1 MSNRVGA
8 VYRGY
13 SREQTV
19 TVEIAFLLAVLAVM
33 VFLFLTEKLPVELTA
48 FAGLAVLALTGYV
61 APDEAFQ
68 GFSSPAV
75 ITMLSVFFVSAALLH
90 TGVADSAALAIH
102 NIVGPREKL
111 LVVFLML
118 VAGVLSAFMN
128 NVAATAVL
136 MPAVAALCRQ
146 ADIAPSRLYMPL
158 AFGAIL
164 GGTTT
169 LVGTPPNLLTAEVMS
184 ERGIEPFGLFEFTP
198 FGVALLLAGIVYM
211 LTIGRWLLPEGGMTA
226 QAGQGDLTK
235 IYRLRERMFSIHVP
249 SGSPLDGMTLRD
261 ARLGTALHVNVVAV
275 MRGGKKELAPAPE
288 FEIHA
293 DDQLLVEGKFS
304 DVEHLIG
311 VQGLRVAKTQQASLR
326 EASGIFTGVVIRITQ
341 GDPALGRTVQDLR
354 IRDRF
359 GVLVAAIWRAGV
371 VVHDRPGGLPL
382 EAGDEV
388 LLVGSREQVEEVAAS
403 PQTDVVEIGRTA
415 VGRLEGVAFEL
426 AVGEGSTM
434 VGKTLRES
442 RIGELV
448 GLTVI
453 GVLRAGRIITV
464 GPEDCL
470 EEGDR
475 LLVTGE
481 PTRIASLME
490 VGEVEVEPEAP
501 ETEIASDSVLVV
513 EAVVAPRSSIAG
525 NTLVDLNFRERY
537 ALQVLAIWRDGE
549 PLHEG
554 IANMTLR
561 IGDALLLQGAA
572 AKVQLLVS
580 DHDFVVLTP
589 GLQEL
594 RRTNKAP
601 FALAGLGMMVF
612 LVAAGYFPIQVA
624 AFAAAVFVVLSGAL
638 TMPEAYRAIEWR
650 AIFLVAAVLP
660 VGIAMER
667 SGAAALIADGV
678 VNTAGELGPVAV
690 LIALLVL
697 SSALSQ
703 GLDGAPTV
711 VLLAPVVFLL
721 AEQLEISPRPLMMGV
736 GLAASAAFLTPF
748 SHKANLLVMG
758 AGGYRVG
765 DFVRVG
771 SVLTI
776 IVLGLLA
783 LLIPL
788 LLPF

>member
-1 MSNRVGA
+1 M
-8 VYRGY
+8 
-13 SREQTV
+13 TL
-19 TVEIAFLLAVLAVM
+19 EIAFLLAVLAVM
-33 VFLFLTEKLPVELTA
+33 VVLFLTEKLPVELTA
-48 FAGLAVLALTGYV
+48 FAGLAVLALAGYV
-61 APDEAFQ
+61 EPEEAFQ

-90 TGVADSAALAIH
+90 TGVADGAARAIH
-102 NIVGPREKL
+102 NVVGPRERL

-118 VAGVLSAFMN
+118 VAGLLSAFMN

-136 MPAVAALCRQ
+136 MPAVAALSKQ
-146 ADIAPSRLYMPL
+146 AAIAPSRLYMPL

-169 LVGTPPNLLTAEVMS
+169 LVGTPPNLLTAQVMS
-184 ERGIEPFGLFEFTP
+184 EQGLEPFGLFEFTP
-198 FGVALLLAGIVYM
+198 FGVALLIAGVAYM
-211 LTIGRWLLPEGGMTA
+211 LTVGRWLLPESGMSPPPAT
-226 QAGQGDLTK
+226 GGDLTQ
-235 IYRLRERMFSIHVP
+235 IYRLRERLFSIHVP
-249 SGSPLDGMTLRD
+249 PGSPLDGTTLRD
-261 ARLGTALHVNVVAV
+261 ARLGTALRINVVAV
-275 MRGGKKELAPAPE
+275 LRDDGKRLAPAPD
-288 FEIHA
+288 FEIRGG
-293 DDQLLVEGKFS
+293 DRLLVEGKFS
-304 DVEHLIG
+304 DVEHLAG
-311 VQGLRVAKTQQASLR
+311 VQGLELAKTRQTSLR
-326 EASGIFTGVVIRITQ
+326 EASGIFTGVVLRVTE
-341 GDPALGRTVQDLR
+341 GNAAVGKTVQALR

-359 GVLVAAIWRAGV
+359 GVLVAAVWRDGELM
-371 VVHDRPGGLPL
+371 HDRPGGLPL
-382 EAGDEV
+382 QVGDEV
-388 LLVGSREQVEEVAAS
+388 LLIGAREQIEEVAAS
-403 PQTDVVEIGRTA
+403 AQTDVVEIGRTA

-426 AVGEGSTM
+426 KVGAGSTM

-453 GVLRAGRIITV
+453 GVLRDGKLAIL
-464 GPEDCL
+464 GPEDPIQAA
-470 EEGDR
+470 DR

-481 PTRIASLME
+481 PARVASLID

-501 ETEIASDSVLVV
+501 ETDIESESVHVV
-513 EAVVAPRSSIAG
+513 EVVVAPRSSVSG
-525 NTLVDLNFRERY
+525 RTLKELDFRERY
-537 ALQVLAIWRDGE
+537 NLQVLAIWREGE
-549 PLHEG
+549 PVHEG
-554 IANMTLR
+554 LADLTLR
-561 IGDALLLQGAA
+561 IGDALLLQGPA
-572 AKVQLLVS
+572 AKVQLLVP
-580 DHDFVVLTP
+580 DPDFVVLTP
-589 GLQEL
+589 GLEEV
-594 RRTNKAP
+594 RRTGKAP
-601 FALAGLGMMVF
+601 FALAGLAMMVA
-612 LVAAGYFPIQVA
+612 LVVGGYFPIQVA
-624 AFAAAVFVVLSGAL
+624 AFAAAVFVVLTGAL

-667 SGAAALIADGV
+667 SGTAALIADGV
-678 VNTAGELGPVAV
+678 VNTAGELGPMAV
-690 LIALLVL
+690 LLSLLVL

-721 AEQLEISPRPLMMGV
+721 AEQLDISPRPLMMGV

-771 SVLTI
+771 SLLTV

-788 LLPF
+788 FLPF